1 MIFSARRKPGKGAK
15 PRVRRSVVLIE
26 SDDAVFAEKI
36 GRTLDQWGVCH
47 LQPGSEATLEG
58 QEADVDLVLLDV
70 RDLADDA
77 FGRVYSSKE
86 QYAGSEVVLINKPD
100 NVVASIAGMKAGA
113 VDEIIVPI
121 ETGTLQTIITDSC
134 ARVQAARVK
143 KTKKPLL
150 ARFSEVMMAATFAQA
165 GDFEGAMDMLD
176 TPAARQIDKSAT
188 DKKNGGS

>member
-1 MIFSARRKPGKGAK
+1 MCP
-15 PRVRRSVVLIE
+15 VVLIE
-26 SDDAVFAEKI
+26 SEDSVFAEKI
-36 GRTLDQWGVCH
+36 ARTLDQWGYRH
-47 LQPGSEATLEG
+47 LQPGVEAEREG
-58 QEADVDLVLLDV
+58 QEGKVDVVLLDI

-77 FGRVYSSKE
+77 FGQVYSVGQ
-86 QYAGSEVVLINKPD
+86 QYAGVEVVLINKPD

-121 ETGTLQTIITDSC
+121 DTGTLQTIITDSC
-134 ARVQAARVK
+134 ARVQAARAK

-176 TPAARQIDKSAT
+176 KPAARQIDKSAT
-188 DKKNGGS
+188 HKKNGGS